1 MWVAPVTHIS
11 SGIRLIF
18 YDIPTTLPATPLLDQ
33 VNEPQDLR
41 QIPPDQLAQLAD
53 ELRAF
58 LLFSVGQTGG
68 HFSAGLGVVEL
79 TIALHYA
86 LNTPIDQLIWDV
98 GHQSYPHKIL
108 TGRKDKMH
116 SIRQHEGLAA
126 FPKREESHYDSFGVG
141 HSSTSISA
149 ALGMA
154 IARDLNKQNHHC
166 VAVIGDGAITAGI
179 AYEALNHAGHT
190 KTNLLIILNDN
201 SMSISENTG
210 GLSTFL
216 SKQAQQNI
224 NTEPALIPSATIFED
239 LGLNYHGPVDG
250 HDMPTL
256 IKKIQHALATSG
268 PTLLH
273 VKTQK
278 GHGYAPALDDPIAY
292 HALTKIEPKSKAIKT
307 EEKKAAKKYQDVFG
321 LWLCD
326 TAATDNALVA
336 ITPAMK
342 EGSGMSQFAKDF
354 PERFFDVAIAEQH
367 ALTFAAGL
375 ACQGKKPVVAI
386 YSTFLQRAYDQLIH
400 DIALQNLNVTFAID
414 RAGLVGA
421 DGPTHAGVF
430 DLSFLR
436 CIPNLIIAAPS
447 NENECQ
453 QLLNTAYA
461 YEGPTAVRYPR
472 GLGLGVSPI
481 KENQHFEVGK
491 ANMTCDGKRVCI
503 LNFGALLD
511 RAMIVADKYN
521 YAVCDMRWV
530 KPLDTTMVLQLAEKY
545 EVLVTLEENMI
556 AGGAGSSV
564 LEYLQSQGESKRI
577 LQLGLPDKNFDQG
590 PRDTLL
596 TIAQLDAEGIEKQ
609 IQDFLAK

>member
-11 SGIRLIF
+11 GIRLIF
-18 YDIPTTLPATPLLDQ
+18 NDIPTTLPTTPLLDQ

-41 QIPPDQLAQLAD
+41 QISPDQLTQLAD

-154 IARDLNKQNHHC
+154 IARDLNKETHHC

-190 KTNLLIILNDN
+190 KTHLLIILNDN

-250 HDMPTL
+250 HDIPTL
-256 IKKIQHALATSG
+256 IKKIQRALATSG

-292 HALTKIEPKSKAIKT
+292 HALTKIEPKTKTIKT

-321 LWLCD
+321 QWLCD

-367 ALTFAAGL
+367 ALTFSAGL

-461 YEGPTAVRYPR
+461 YEGPAAVRYPR

-491 ANMTCDGKRVCI
+491 ANMICDGKRVCI

-511 RAMIVADKYN
+511 RAMTVAEKYN

-530 KPLDTTMVLQLAEKY
+530 KPLDKTMVLQLAEKFD
-545 EVLVTLEENMI
+545 VLVTLEENMI

-564 LEYLQSQGESKRI
+564 LEYLQSQGKNKRI
-577 LQLGLPDKNFDQG
+577 QQLGLPDKNFDQG

-596 TIAQLDAEGIEKQ
+596 AIAQLDADGIEKQ
-609 IQDFLAK
+609 IQDLLAK